1 MNFKKFFLISLLMTS
16 LIDNIFL
23 FVASKRNSFDA
34 SGVKYLST
42 HLMYGRGFM
51 SKKEDRLKKLE
62 RELANKRAEAR
73 RRYFLK
79 YIEPRLVATAILR
92 DFYSGRF

>member
-1 MNFKKFFLISLLMTS
+1 MKFKKFFLISILMAS
-16 LIDNIFL
+16 LSIV
-23 FVASKRNSFDA
+23 VAFKRNSFDA
-34 SGVKYLST
+34 IRMKHLST
-42 HLMYGRGFM
+42 HLTYGRGFM
-51 SKKEDRLKKLE
+51 KKEDRLKKLE

-79 YIEPRLVATAILR
+79 YVEPRLVASAILR